1 MIKKLKEIKEA
12 IKFLKLFKKKDS
24 NIMLVSFFGETHYC
38 KVGSIRR
45 DINGQID
52 VECKIIDLL
61 KEVANEH

>member
-24 NIMLVSFFGETHYC
+24 NIMLVSFFGEFHYC
-38 KVGSIRR
+38 KINSIRR

-52 VECKIIDLL
+52 VESTEIDILS
-61 KEVANEH
+61 EVANED